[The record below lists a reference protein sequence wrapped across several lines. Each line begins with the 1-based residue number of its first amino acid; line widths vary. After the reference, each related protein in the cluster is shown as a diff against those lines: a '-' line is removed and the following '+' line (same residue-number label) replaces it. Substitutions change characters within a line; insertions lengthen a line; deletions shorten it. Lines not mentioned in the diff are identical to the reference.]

1 MDLNL
6 KNKKVLITGS
16 TKGIGLEIAR
26 LFLKEHSQVVLNG
39 RSNKNL
45 KISKKNLGNVKTI
58 VGDVTNKKNAQK
70 IANKFYKEIGDI
82 DILICNVGSGRVNKK
97 LHLLD
102 GDWNISFKNNFF
114 STSNMIEVF
123 KKSLIKKKGCVI
135 CISSIC
141 GIEHIPGA
149 PFSYSIAKNSL
160 NTYIKHLSKLFGK
173 YDVRINGI
181 APGNIIHD
189 NSVWK
194 KKIKENPKKIKKFL
208 KEEVSLRKFGKPEDV
223 ASLTVFLAS
232 KNASFITGSVVVIDG
247 GQLRNV

>member
-26 LFLKEHSQVVLNG
+26 LFLKENSQVVLNG

-58 VGDVTNKKNAQK
+58 AGDVTNKKNAQK

-123 KKSLIKKKGCVI
+123 KKREVVQRVLR
-135 CISSIC
+135 
-141 GIEHIPGA
+141 
-149 PFSYSIAKNSL
+149 
-160 NTYIKHLSKLFGK
+160 T
-173 YDVRINGI
+173 
-181 APGNIIHD
+181 
-189 NSVWK
+189 
-194 KKIKENPKKIKKFL
+194 KFCQ
-208 KEEVSLRKFGKPEDV
+208 EF
-223 ASLTVFLAS
+223 
-232 KNASFITGSVVVIDG
+232 
-247 GQLRNV
+247 